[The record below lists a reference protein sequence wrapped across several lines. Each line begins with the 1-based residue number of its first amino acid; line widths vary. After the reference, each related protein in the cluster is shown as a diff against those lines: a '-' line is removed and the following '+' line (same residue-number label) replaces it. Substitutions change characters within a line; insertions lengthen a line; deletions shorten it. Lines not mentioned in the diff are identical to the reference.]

1 MARGRLENRR
11 NQQES
16 TLLRPPEP
24 KAARSNRALP
34 IFNDTPGCSGNG
46 GRFPDFGGR
55 ILTVAGMDYANAV
68 ISDHAASQM
77 QRRGISVALLAGV
90 LRDPEQVLEVRLGR
104 VILQSRVQI
113 RTSQQ
118 LIRVFVDVDVSPA
131 QVVTAYRTSKIDKYW
146 SKQ

>member
-1 MARGRLENRR
+1 MTAGRLENKASR
-11 NQQES
+11 QEG

-24 KAARSNRALP
+24 KASRSNRALP
-34 IFNDTPGCSGNG
+34 IFNDILRCSGNG

-68 ISDHAASQM
+68 ISDHAASQL

-113 RTSQQ
+113 GTSQQ

-131 QVVTAYRTSKIDKYW
+131 QVVTANRSSKIDNYW
-146 SKQ
+146 SK